1 MDKHISNHAVCG
13 KPATRKRNQKVGI
26 IVGCQRVLGTWA
38 DIAAMCRN
46 GLGAVRDGRSVRIIA
61 SEAYETWRLQ

>member
-13 KPATRKRNQKVGI
+13 KTATRKRNRKLGI
-26 IVGCQRVLGTWA
+26 IIGCQRMMGTWEHVA
-38 DIAAMCRN
+38 LMCRN
-46 GLGAVRDGRSVRIIA
+46 GLGVVRDGRAVRIIA

>member
-1 MDKHISNHAVCG
+1 MRHIPNHEPCG
-13 KPATRKRNQKVGI
+13 NRATRKLNRKLGI
-26 IVGCQRVLGTWA
+26 IIGCQRVMGTWT

-46 GLGAVRDGRSVRIIA
+46 GLGAVRDGNSVRIIA